1 MVARKRGSKG
11 SRKSNARKGRRSTR
25 NRKCGGM
32 WGGNPNS
39 LAQGQQF
46 LSAHGNQH
54 GGAHTPL
61 GGSSLTESS
70 MALPPDLRE
79 MAKVSGGDASFRDI
93 AGLRDSDQVMSGGRR
108 RGSSRKSRKGSKSRK
123 NNMRKSR
130 KNNMRKSRK
139 NNMRK
144 SRKNNMRKSRKNN
157 MRKSRRGS
165 KSQRGGAYTNVS
177 GAPYGGDSMLLS
189 PSEAARAGTADFSN
203 PLVKH

>member
-1 MVARKRGSKG
+1 MVARKRSTRKG
-11 SRKSNARKGRRSTR
+11 SRKSSARKGRRSTR

-32 WGGNPNS
+32 WGGNPSNQS
-39 LAQGQQF
+39 LAQGLQF
-46 LSAHGNQH
+46 RGAHGNQH

-70 MALPPDLRE
+70 MALPQELRD
-79 MAKVSGGDASFRDI
+79 MARVSGGDASFRDI
-93 AGLRDSDQVMSGGRR
+93 VGLSDSAAPMSGGRR
-108 RGSSRKSRKGSKSRK
+108 RGGSRKSRRGSKSRK

-130 KNNMRKSRK
+130 
-139 NNMRK
+139 
-144 SRKNNMRKSRKNN
+144 
-157 MRKSRRGS
+157 RG
-165 KSQRGGAYTNVS
+165 QRGGAYTNVS

>member
-1 MVARKRGSKG
+1 MVARKRSTRKG
-11 SRKSNARKGRRSTR
+11 SRKSSARKGRRSTR

-32 WGGNPNS
+32 WGGNPSNQS
-39 LAQGQQF
+39 LAQGLQF
-46 LSAHGNQH
+46 RGAHGNQH

-70 MALPPDLRE
+70 MALPQELRD
-79 MAKVSGGDASFRDI
+79 MARVSGGDASFRDI
-93 AGLRDSDQVMSGGRR
+93 VGLSDSAAPMSGGRR
-108 RGSSRKSRKGSKSRK
+108 RGGSRKSRRGSKSRK
-123 NNMRKSR
+123 SR
-130 KNNMRKSRK
+130 RGS
-139 NNMRK
+139 
-144 SRKNNMRKSRKNN
+144 KSRKNN

-165 KSQRGGAYTNVS
+165 KSRKNNMRKSRRGQRGGAYTNVS